1 MDQGQSSQAA
11 VAAAAPEQPSQA
23 EQAQQAEGKGSNS
36 PPPDTPKKHKLTVY
50 GSELELTEQD
60 LIREAQKGLA
70 ADKKWQEASEL
81 MKKAKPVLD
90 KLQTGDLSFVLE
102 TLPKDQVRKFAE
114 DFLLEQLEWD
124 SLTPEQKEH
133 RELKRFKEET
143 EQAKKAEKERL
154 EQEAKA
160 HEAAQWAEKLDAEIA
175 DAITSSGRKVTPR
188 TVKRM
193 AENMLALLESQP
205 TNDFKPVSAKDAFG
219 SVIKELETDVTEY
232 LGSLSAEQLAQV
244 LPKQMLNELRK
255 MDVDRAMKQNP
266 TYQKRQETEEAPV
279 KKKPSK
285 ITSTDD
291 YINNLLKKFGG

>member
-1 MDQGQSSQAA
+1 MDQGQS
-11 VAAAAPEQPSQA
+11 AAAAVESSPQGQVPVEQTQVEADTGTS
-23 EQAQQAEGKGSNS
+23 S
-36 PPPDTPKKHKLTVY
+36 PPPDTPRKHKLNVY
-50 GSELELTEQD
+50 GSEIELTEAD

-70 ADKKWQEASEL
+70 ADKKFQEASQL

-90 KLQTGDLSFVLE
+90 KLQSGDLSFVLE

-143 EQAKKAEKERL
+143 ERAKQAEKQRY
-154 EQEAKA
+154 EQEAQA
-160 HEAAQWAEKLDAEIA
+160 QAAAMWAEKLDAEIA

-193 AENMLALLESQP
+193 AENMLALLETQAP
-205 TNDFKPVSAKDAFG
+205 NEFKPVSAKDAFG

-232 LGSLSAEQLAQV
+232 LGSLSAEQLVSV

-255 MDVDRAMKQNP
+255 LDVDRAMKQNP
-266 TYQKRQETEEAPV
+266 TYQKRQESVDEPV

-291 YINNLLKKFGG
+291 YINNLIKKFGG